1 MTGARRLIV
10 IGGDAGGMSAASQV
24 RRRQPLGKREIIAFE
39 RGPDTSFSACGIPY
53 WIGGA
58 VGDRDDLIA
67 REPQEFRERQQIDV
81 RTGSLVTAIDLEER
95 TVRVTELAT
104 GREYS
109 EPFDDLMIA
118 TGATPLRP
126 KLPGIN
132 GERVVDV
139 HTLDDGAR
147 IRALLESHPV
157 HNVVVVGAGYIGLEV
172 AEAMAER
179 GMAVTIVDQSKTPM
193 NTLDPDMGER
203 IVRGIKETAIDLVLD
218 DGVAQIQLDDAGGA
232 KAVVTKS
239 GRVLTADLVVLG
251 IGVRPNVELA
261 AKAGIKIG
269 PTGAIAVDRRMR
281 TSAAGVWA
289 AGDCVESCNVL
300 TRRPVNVALGTHA
313 NKQGR
318 IAGDN
323 IAGVYAAFHGV
334 LGTAATKICRV
345 EIARTGLSTQEAKD
359 AGFEVVAVA
368 VESTTRA
375 GYLPDA
381 QKICVKLIA
390 ERGTGRLLG
399 GQIVGYE
406 ESAKR
411 IDILAL
417 AIWKGMT
424 AEEFFAADLSYAPPF
439 SPVLDPVVI
448 AARKTHDAVM
458 KDAHAGGGRD

>member
-1 MTGARRLIV
+1 MNSRRLIV

-24 RRRQPLGKREIIAFE
+24 RRHQPLEVREIIAFE

-53 WIGGA
+53 WISGA
-58 VGDRDDLIA
+58 VSDRADLIA
-67 REPQEFRERQQIDV
+67 REPEEFRERQQIDV
-81 RTGSLVTAIDLEER
+81 RTGSLVTAIDLEGR
-95 TVRVTELAT
+95 TVSVTELAT
-104 GREYS
+104 GREYR

-118 TGATPLRP
+118 TGSVPVRP
-126 KLPGIN
+126 PLPGID
-132 GERVVDV
+132 GERVIDV

-147 IRALLESHPV
+147 VREIIASHPID
-157 HNVVVVGAGYIGLEV
+157 HVVVIGAGYIGLEI

-179 GMAVTIVDQSKTPM
+179 GLAVTIVDQAEAPM
-193 NTLDPDMGER
+193 TTLDPDMGER
-203 IVRGIKETAIDLVLD
+203 VIKGIGETSISVVMGDGAAEILLD
-218 DGVAQIQLDDAGGA
+218 EAGGA

-239 GRVLTADLVVLG
+239 GRVLPADLVVLG

-261 AKAGIKIG
+261 EKAGITIG

-281 TSAAGVWA
+281 TSAENVWA
-289 AGDCVESCNVL
+289 AGDCVESCNVI
-300 TRRPVNVALGTHA
+300 TRRPVNIALGTHA

-318 IAGDN
+318 VAGDN
-323 IAGVYAAFHGV
+323 IAGVYAAFQGV

-345 EIARTGLSTQEAKD
+345 EIARTGLSTKEAEA

-375 GYLPDA
+375 GYFPKA
-381 QKICVKLIA
+381 QPICVKLIA

-417 AIWKGMT
+417 AIWNRMT
-424 AEEFFAADLSYAPPF
+424 AEDLFAADLSYAPPF

-448 AARKTHDAVM
+448 AARKTRDAVLQ
-458 KDAHAGGGRD
+458 DAHERGGRD

>member
-1 MTGARRLIV
+1 MSSKRLIV

-24 RRRQPLGKREIIAFE
+24 RRRQPLEEREILAFE

-58 VGDRDDLIA
+58 VSDREALIT
-67 REPQEFRERQQIDV
+67 RKPEEFRERQQIDV
-81 RTGSLVTAIDLEER
+81 RTGSLVTAIDLKER
-95 TVRVTELAT
+95 TVSVTELLT

-109 EPFDDLMIA
+109 EHFDDLMIA
-118 TGATPLRP
+118 TGSTPLRP
-126 KLPGIN
+126 KIPGIN

-147 IRALLESHPV
+147 VRTLLDGQPLK
-157 HNVVVVGAGYIGLEV
+157 NAVVVGAGYIGLEV
-172 AEAMAER
+172 AEALAER
-179 GMAVTIVDQSKTPM
+179 GLSVTIVDQAETPM
-193 NTLDPDMGER
+193 TTLDPDMGAR
-203 IVRGIKETAIDLVLD
+203 VSKGIRDTPIELALGDALTE
-218 DGVAQIQLDDAGGA
+218 IQLDGSGGA

-239 GRVLTADLVVLG
+239 GRVLPADLVVLG

-261 AKAGIKIG
+261 DKAGIKLG

-281 TSAAGVWA
+281 TSSEGVWA
-289 AGDCVESCNVL
+289 AGDCIESFNVVS
-300 TRRPVNVALGTHA
+300 RRPVNVALGTHA

-323 IAGVYAAFHGV
+323 IAGVYAAFPGV

-345 EIARTGLSTQEAKD
+345 EIARTGLSTKEAQD

-368 VESTTRA
+368 VESTTQA

-381 QKICVKLIA
+381 QPICVKLIA

-406 ESAKR
+406 ASAKR

-417 AIWKGMT
+417 AIWNGMT

-448 AARKTHDAVM
+448 AARKTHDAVLA
-458 KDAHAGGGRD
+458 DAQRGGGRD

>member
-1 MTGARRLIV
+1 VSRRLIV
-10 IGGDAGGMSAASQV
+10 IGGDAAGMSAASQV
-24 RRRQPLGKREIIAFE
+24 RRRQPPAEREILAFE

-67 REPQEFRERQQIDV
+67 RKPTEFRERQQIDV
-81 RTGSLVTAIDLEER
+81 RTGSLVTAIDLTTR
-95 TVRVTELAT
+95 SVRVTELAT

-118 TGATPLRP
+118 TGSTPFRP
-126 KLPGIN
+126 TLPGID
-132 GERVVDV
+132 GDRVVDV
-139 HTLDDGAR
+139 HNLDDGAH
-147 IRALLESHPV
+147 IRALLDTHPIRQ
-157 HNVVVVGAGYIGLEV
+157 VVVIGAGYIGLEV
-172 AEAMAER
+172 AEAITER
-179 GMAVTIVDQSKTPM
+179 GLAVTIVDQAETPM
-193 NTLDPDMGER
+193 TTLDPDMGER
-203 IVRGIKETAIDLVLD
+203 VAKGIGETSIGLVLG
-218 DGVAQIQLDDAGGA
+218 DGAAEIQLDEAGGA
-232 KAVVTKS
+232 KAVVTKK
-239 GRVLTADLVVLG
+239 GRVLPAELVILG

-261 AKAGIKIG
+261 RQAGITLG
-269 PTGAIAVDRRMR
+269 PTGAIAVDRRMH
-281 TSAAGVWA
+281 TSAEGVWA
-289 AGDCVESCNVL
+289 AGDCVESSNVVSG
-300 TRRPVNVALGTHA
+300 RAVNVALGTHA

-323 IAGVYAAFHGV
+323 IGGVYAAFHGV
-334 LGTAATKICRV
+334 LGTAATKVCRT
-345 EIARTGLSTQEAKD
+345 EIARTGLSSKEAQE

-375 GYLPDA
+375 GYYPKA
-381 QKICVKLIA
+381 QTICVKLIA

-417 AIWKGMT
+417 AIWNAMS

-448 AARKTHDAVM
+448 AARKTHDAVL
-458 KDAHAGGGRD
+458 KDAQAGGGRD